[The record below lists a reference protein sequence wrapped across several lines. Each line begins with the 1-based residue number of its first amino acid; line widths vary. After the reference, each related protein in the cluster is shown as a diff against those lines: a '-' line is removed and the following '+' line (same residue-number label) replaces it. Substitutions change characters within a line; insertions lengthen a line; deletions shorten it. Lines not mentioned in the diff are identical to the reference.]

1 MKFFAKK
8 KLFKR
13 LLIII
18 LLIGI
23 FGTVNPKPVSADI
36 GGILM
41 NPIMSLF
48 IGIAD
53 GVNAIIQKFFLNQDP
68 TILVIADGLTV
79 GKVLKMIIIGI
90 GIAVLAAT
98 DIALLVK
105 IAIGAAITLA
115 MTIPA
120 VGGELSKAVSVTFQ
134 TVTNIAVEALSD
146 NELQLPII
154 QLSPYEIFSNKGD
167 IFSVNVFKKEKEQEA
182 SAKTLISSLKEVVR
196 DWYATLRLIAIV
208 GMMSVLVYIGIRI
221 IISSTA
227 ESKAKYKQMLW
238 DWLMATCL
246 IFVMHYIMI
255 FANLL
260 VDSITNMIDSIHVE
274 VKAPNGTVTKIDEQ
288 GVEGFVIG
296 AKTDDAGNLQ
306 VDGKS
311 EKLIQKAYDIL
322 ITNGNEITKQYEAY
336 FWADLN
342 GTPGGAS
349 SKILF
354 WPAGNFTTQARMAT
368 QRAKR
373 EDSGAGD
380 HSFIGYGLIYVVLT
394 VYTLVFI
401 WVYLR
406 RLIYMVFLTLIAPLV
421 ALTYPIDKVKD
432 GQAQA
437 FNFWFREYLYNLLI
451 QPLHLLLY
459 IILVGTAMQ
468 FAAKNPIYVVVALG
482 FMVPAEKLVKEM
494 FGFKGST
501 PGAMP
506 GMATGA
512 LMMGAA
518 RNIFGKTPK
527 SSGGAD
533 GNGGS
538 NSGNGSEPP
547 GKLHSANTY
556 NNRGLFGNPNES
568 GSESQN
574 EEQSGANNEQELD
587 ETGSAWDNYINN
599 ETQTNESP
607 NLPSGGG
614 ESNNVPTTSNSNTG
628 ENTILPT
635 STNSNSNVGSSSTP
649 ELLSTSND
657 LKKKMGKA
665 EAIRKALQKGVGRKV
680 DSTIK
685 NKRWWM
691 QTGKNAA
698 IGVAKGVGGAY
709 LGATGLAL
717 GGIAGIV
724 GGDPS
729 KAASNMALGGIA
741 GYKFGTGA
749 GQAVGTGVANTLS
762 NANNAIMNE
771 YYAGNP
777 DAYAERQMKEYV
789 EKWKLDKKNL
799 EILERNLGDKH
810 TKELLKSERLKNH
823 FDEGF
828 TDPKD
833 IIAIEKLIQEG
844 FSPESARGI
853 AQINNDIAG
862 GDYRKLDAESQK
874 RWRQSIRNN
883 LKNAGYSE
891 AVLDDKVKDAEGY
904 MKKFTDYKKNI
915 Q

>member
-154 QLSPYEIFSNKGD
+154 QLTPYEIFSNKGD

-518 RNIFGKTPK
+518 RNIFGRTPK
-527 SSGGAD
+527 SGDGAN
-533 GNGGS
+533 GKGGS
-538 NSGNGSEPP
+538 DENSPP
-547 GKLHSANTY
+547 VKVHSASPYDNSNLFDTSSQSGTDAQSADSSDNAVREQLEAQQGEAMGELINNATEASNNLPNNTP
-556 NNRGLFGNPNES
+556 NSRNLSGTTQNSALPNGIGTNTETDTSGSNANISTPSLPNE
-568 GSESQN
+568 
-574 EEQSGANNEQELD
+574 EEDEEEDEKIGWTTAARRALRNNIDFKL
-587 ETGSAWDNYINN
+587 
-599 ETQTNESP
+599 
-607 NLPSGGG
+607 
-614 ESNNVPTTSNSNTG
+614 NST
-628 ENTILPT
+628 L
-635 STNSNSNVGSSSTP
+635 
-649 ELLSTSND
+649 
-657 LKKKMGKA
+657 
-665 EAIRKALQKGVGRKV
+665 
-680 DSTIK
+680 K
-685 NKRWWM
+685 NKKWWM
-691 QTGKNAA
+691 KKGKNAA

-709 LGATGLAL
+709 LGAAGLAL

-741 GYKFGTGA
+741 GFKFGSGA
-749 GQAVGTGVANTLS
+749 GQAMGTGTANTIGS
-762 NANNAIMNE
+762 IRDAIQDE

-777 DAYAERQMKEYV
+777 KKYAEKQIEEY
-789 EKWKLDKKNL
+789 EKNWKLDKRNI
-799 EILERNLGDKH
+799 EILRRNI
-810 TKELLKSERLKNH
+810 KEENYQKLMKEGELQNY
-823 FDEGF
+823 FDDGF
-828 TDPKD
+828 TDAKD
-833 IIAIEKLIQEG
+833 IAAGEQLAKQMGIESKD
-844 FSPESARGI
+844 ARGI
-853 AQINNDIAG
+853 LQMNKDIAG
-862 GDYRKLDAESQK
+862 GDYTKLNEVEQD
-874 RWRQSIRNN
+874 RWRKTLKQKFKSAGNSEVAANKNVQKAEEYLVAISRIRS
-883 LKNAGYSE
+883 K
-891 AVLDDKVKDAEGY
+891 
-904 MKKFTDYKKNI
+904 I